1 MEAPSLCLLKE
12 PMLALVKSFMHIVL
26 CALFLKE
33 ESYKLLVSSNILMA
47 DILLPAFMIS
57 MLFLFRYET
66 EDNEEVCQAME
77 GIAEIFLQGSEA
89 A

>member
-1 MEAPSLCLLKE
+1 
-12 PMLALVKSFMHIVL
+12 
-26 CALFLKE
+26 
-33 ESYKLLVSSNILMA
+33 
-47 DILLPAFMIS
+47 MIS